1 MPPVQHRNREQI
13 NEADGHRQG
22 RHQGDQGER
31 LEPGDIAGN
40 FGNSNGS
47 GQLVARLRTG
57 QNALQIGQVGD
68 NDRTGLA
75 YPVPDGRKRVV
86 LDVLGPA
93 SGYPQLADPLAA
105 AKIRELIQFIELH
118 LELVARELYK
128 EAFFGGK
135 VSDDLKNNVRKLL
148 TRNAAALG
156 KLVKFSPYLAGA
168 TFTMADCA
176 GAVHLPIV
184 SMASKAIY
192 GEDVL
197 AAYQVRDYL
206 KLLGERVT
214 VQKINEDRKA
224 NMVEMLKLR
233 APK

>member
-1 MPPVQHRNREQI
+1 MLTLCGFAASNYHNKVRLALMEKGVPFN
-13 NEADGHRQG
+13 
-22 RHQGDQGER
+22 ER
-31 LEPGDIAGN
+31 LVWTERSA
-40 FGNSNGS
+40 
-47 GQLVARLRTG
+47 
-57 QNALQIGQVGD
+57 ALMEQSPLGKIPYFEIDDAVLCESQVMLD
-68 NDRTGLA
+68 YVEAA
-75 YPVPDGRKRVV
+75 YPAHP
-86 LDVLGPA
+86 LLP
-93 SGYPQLADPLAA
+93 SDPLAA

-135 VSDDLKNNVRKLL
+135 VSDDVKNNVRKLL

-197 AAYQVRDYL
+197 AAYPVRDYL

-224 NMVEMLKLR
+224 NMVEMLNLR

>member
-1 MPPVQHRNREQI
+1 MLTLCGFAASNYYNKVRLALMEKGVPFN
-13 NEADGHRQG
+13 
-22 RHQGDQGER
+22 ER
-31 LEPGDIAGN
+31 LVWTDRSA
-40 FGNSNGS
+40 
-47 GQLVARLRTG
+47 
-57 QNALQIGQVGD
+57 ALMEQSPLGKIPYFEIDGAVLCESQVMLD
-68 NDRTGLA
+68 YVEAA
-75 YPVPDGRKRVV
+75 YPAHP
-86 LDVLGPA
+86 LLP
-93 SGYPQLADPLAA
+93 SDPLAA

-135 VSDDLKNNVRKLL
+135 VSDDVKNNVRKLL

-197 AAYQVRDYL
+197 AAYPVRDYL
-206 KLLGERVT
+206 KLLGERVK
-214 VQKINEDRKA
+214 VQKVNEDRKA

>member
-1 MPPVQHRNREQI
+1 MLTLCGFAASNYHNKVRLALMEKGVPFN
-13 NEADGHRQG
+13 
-22 RHQGDQGER
+22 ER
-31 LEPGDIAGN
+31 LVWPDRSAALMEQSPLGKIPYFEIDD
-40 FGNSNGS
+40 
-47 GQLVARLRTG
+47 VALCES
-57 QNALQIGQVGD
+57 QVMLD
-68 NDRTGLA
+68 YVEAA
-75 YPVPDGRKRVV
+75 YPAHP
-86 LDVLGPA
+86 LLP
-93 SGYPQLADPLAA
+93 SDPLAA

-135 VSDDLKNNVRKLL
+135 VSDDVKNNVRKLL

-197 AAYQVRDYL
+197 AAYPVRDYL

-224 NMVEMLKLR
+224 NMVEMLNLR

>member
-1 MPPVQHRNREQI
+1 M
-13 NEADGHRQG
+13 
-22 RHQGDQGER
+22 
-31 LEPGDIAGN
+31 
-40 FGNSNGS
+40 
-47 GQLVARLRTG
+47 
-57 QNALQIGQVGD
+57 
-68 NDRTGLA
+68 
-75 YPVPDGRKRVV
+75 
-86 LDVLGPA
+86 
-93 SGYPQLADPLAA
+93 
-105 AKIRELIQFIELH
+105 
-118 LELVARELYK
+118 
-128 EAFFGGK
+128 
-135 VSDDLKNNVRKLL
+135 SDDVKNNVRKLL

-197 AAYQVRDYL
+197 AAYPVRDYL

>member
-1 MPPVQHRNREQI
+1 M
-13 NEADGHRQG
+13 
-22 RHQGDQGER
+22 
-31 LEPGDIAGN
+31 
-40 FGNSNGS
+40 
-47 GQLVARLRTG
+47 
-57 QNALQIGQVGD
+57 
-68 NDRTGLA
+68 
-75 YPVPDGRKRVV
+75 
-86 LDVLGPA
+86 
-93 SGYPQLADPLAA
+93 AA

-135 VSDDLKNNVRKLL
+135 VSDDVKDSVRKLL
-148 TRNAAALG
+148 TRNAAAMG
-156 KLVKFSPYLAGA
+156 KLAKFSLYLAGA

-197 AAYQVRDYL
+197 AAYLVRDYL
-206 KLLGERVT
+206 KLLGERAT
-214 VQKINEDRKA
+214 AQKINEDRKA
-224 NMVEMLKLR
+224 NMVEMMKLQ

>member
-1 MPPVQHRNREQI
+1 MLTLCGFAASNYHNKVRLALMEKGVPFN
-13 NEADGHRQG
+13 
-22 RHQGDQGER
+22 ER
-31 LEPGDIAGN
+31 LVWPDRSAALMEQSPLGKIPYFEIDD
-40 FGNSNGS
+40 
-47 GQLVARLRTG
+47 VALCES
-57 QNALQIGQVGD
+57 QVMVD
-68 NDRTGLA
+68 DVEAA
-75 YPVPDGRKRVV
+75 YPAPP
-86 LDVLGPA
+86 LLP
-93 SGYPQLADPLAA
+93 SDPLAA

-135 VSDDLKNNVRKLL
+135 VSDDVKNNVRKLL

-197 AAYQVRDYL
+197 AAYPVRDYL

>member
-1 MPPVQHRNREQI
+1 MLTLCGFAASNYYNKVRLALMEKGVPFN
-13 NEADGHRQG
+13 
-22 RHQGDQGER
+22 ER
-31 LEPGDIAGN
+31 LVWTDRSA
-40 FGNSNGS
+40 
-47 GQLVARLRTG
+47 
-57 QNALQIGQVGD
+57 ALMEQSPLGKIPYFEIEDAVLCESQVMLD
-68 NDRTGLA
+68 YVEAA
-75 YPVPDGRKRVV
+75 YPAHP
-86 LDVLGPA
+86 LLP
-93 SGYPQLADPLAA
+93 SDPLAA

-135 VSDDLKNNVRKLL
+135 VSDDVKNNVRKLL

-197 AAYQVRDYL
+197 AAYPVRDYL

>member
-1 MPPVQHRNREQI
+1 MLTLCGFAASNYYNKVRLALMEKGVPFN
-13 NEADGHRQG
+13 
-22 RHQGDQGER
+22 ER
-31 LEPGDIAGN
+31 LVWTDRSA
-40 FGNSNGS
+40 
-47 GQLVARLRTG
+47 
-57 QNALQIGQVGD
+57 ALMEQSPLGKIPYFEIDGAVLCESQVMLD
-68 NDRTGLA
+68 YVEAA
-75 YPVPDGRKRVV
+75 YPAHP
-86 LDVLGPA
+86 LLP
-93 SGYPQLADPLAA
+93 SDPLAA
-105 AKIRELIQFIELH
+105 AKIRELTQFIELH

-135 VSDDLKNNVRKLL
+135 VSDDVKNNVRKLL

-197 AAYQVRDYL
+197 AAYPVRDYL

-214 VQKINEDRKA
+214 VQKVNEDRKA

>member
-1 MPPVQHRNREQI
+1 MEKGVPFN
-13 NEADGHRQG
+13 
-22 RHQGDQGER
+22 ER
-31 LEPGDIAGN
+31 LVWTDRSA
-40 FGNSNGS
+40 
-47 GQLVARLRTG
+47 
-57 QNALQIGQVGD
+57 ALMDQSPLGKIPYFEIDGAVLCESQVMLD
-68 NDRTGLA
+68 YVEAA
-75 YPVPDGRKRVV
+75 YPAHP
-86 LDVLGPA
+86 LLP
-93 SGYPQLADPLAA
+93 SDPLAA

-135 VSDDLKNNVRKLL
+135 VSDDVKNNVRKLL

-197 AAYQVRDYL
+197 AAYPVRDYL
-206 KLLGERVT
+206 KLLGERVK
-214 VQKINEDRKA
+214 VQKVNEDRKA

>member
-1 MPPVQHRNREQI
+1 MLTLCGFAASNYYNKVRLALMEKGVPFN
-13 NEADGHRQG
+13 
-22 RHQGDQGER
+22 ER
-31 LEPGDIAGN
+31 LVWTDRSA
-40 FGNSNGS
+40 
-47 GQLVARLRTG
+47 
-57 QNALQIGQVGD
+57 ALMEQSPLGKIPYFEIEDAVLCESQVMLD
-68 NDRTGLA
+68 YVEAA
-75 YPVPDGRKRVV
+75 YPAHP
-86 LDVLGPA
+86 LLP
-93 SGYPQLADPLAA
+93 SDPLAA

-135 VSDDLKNNVRKLL
+135 VSDDVKNNVRKLL

-197 AAYQVRDYL
+197 AAYPVRDYL

-233 APK
+233 GPK

>member
-1 MPPVQHRNREQI
+1 MLTLCGFAASNYYNKVRLALMEKGVPFN
-13 NEADGHRQG
+13 
-22 RHQGDQGER
+22 ER
-31 LEPGDIAGN
+31 LVWPDRSAALMEQSPLGKIPYFEIDD
-40 FGNSNGS
+40 
-47 GQLVARLRTG
+47 VALCES
-57 QNALQIGQVGD
+57 QVMLD
-68 NDRTGLA
+68 YVEAA
-75 YPVPDGRKRVV
+75 YPAHP
-86 LDVLGPA
+86 LLP
-93 SGYPQLADPLAA
+93 SDPLAA

-135 VSDDLKNNVRKLL
+135 VSDDVKNNVRKLL

-197 AAYQVRDYL
+197 AAYPVRDYL

>member
-1 MPPVQHRNREQI
+1 MLTLCGFAASNYYNKVRLALMEKGVPFN
-13 NEADGHRQG
+13 
-22 RHQGDQGER
+22 ER
-31 LEPGDIAGN
+31 LVWTDRSA
-40 FGNSNGS
+40 
-47 GQLVARLRTG
+47 
-57 QNALQIGQVGD
+57 ALMEQSPLGKIPYFEIDDAVLCESQVMLD
-68 NDRTGLA
+68 YVEAA
-75 YPVPDGRKRVV
+75 YPAHP
-86 LDVLGPA
+86 LLP
-93 SGYPQLADPLAA
+93 SDPLAA

-135 VSDDLKNNVRKLL
+135 VSDDVQNNVRKLL

-197 AAYQVRDYL
+197 AAYPVRDYL

>member
-1 MPPVQHRNREQI
+1 MLTLCGFAASNYHNKVRLALMEKGVPFN
-13 NEADGHRQG
+13 
-22 RHQGDQGER
+22 ER
-31 LEPGDIAGN
+31 LVWTDRSA
-40 FGNSNGS
+40 
-47 GQLVARLRTG
+47 
-57 QNALQIGQVGD
+57 ALMEQSPLGKIPYFEIDGAVLCESQVMLD
-68 NDRTGLA
+68 YVEAA
-75 YPVPDGRKRVV
+75 YPAHP
-86 LDVLGPA
+86 LLP
-93 SGYPQLADPLAA
+93 SDPLAA

-135 VSDDLKNNVRKLL
+135 VSDDVKNNVRKLL

-197 AAYQVRDYL
+197 AAYPVRDYL

>member
-1 MPPVQHRNREQI
+1 MLTLCGFAASNYYNKVRLALMEKGVPFN
-13 NEADGHRQG
+13 
-22 RHQGDQGER
+22 ER
-31 LEPGDIAGN
+31 LVWTDRSAAWMEQSPLGKIPYFEIDGAVLCE
-40 FGNSNGS
+40 S
-47 GQLVARLRTG
+47 
-57 QNALQIGQVGD
+57 QVMLD
-68 NDRTGLA
+68 YVEAA
-75 YPVPDGRKRVV
+75 YPAHP
-86 LDVLGPA
+86 LLP
-93 SGYPQLADPLAA
+93 SDPLAA

-135 VSDDLKNNVRKLL
+135 VSDDVKNNVRKLL

-197 AAYQVRDYL
+197 AAYPVRDYL

-214 VQKINEDRKA
+214 VQKVNEDRKA

>member
-1 MPPVQHRNREQI
+1 MLTLCGFAASNYYNKVRLALMEKGVPFN
-13 NEADGHRQG
+13 
-22 RHQGDQGER
+22 ER
-31 LEPGDIAGN
+31 LVWPDRSAALMEQSPLGKIPYFEIDD
-40 FGNSNGS
+40 
-47 GQLVARLRTG
+47 VALCES
-57 QNALQIGQVGD
+57 QVMLD
-68 NDRTGLA
+68 YVEAA
-75 YPVPDGRKRVV
+75 YPAHP
-86 LDVLGPA
+86 LLP
-93 SGYPQLADPLAA
+93 SDPLAA

-197 AAYQVRDYL
+197 AAYPVRDYL

>member
-1 MPPVQHRNREQI
+1 MLTLCGFAASNYYNKVRLALMEKGVPFN
-13 NEADGHRQG
+13 
-22 RHQGDQGER
+22 ER
-31 LEPGDIAGN
+31 LVWTDRSA
-40 FGNSNGS
+40 
-47 GQLVARLRTG
+47 
-57 QNALQIGQVGD
+57 ALMEQSPLGKIPYFEIDGAVLCESQVMLD
-68 NDRTGLA
+68 YVEAA
-75 YPVPDGRKRVV
+75 YPAHP
-86 LDVLGPA
+86 LLP
-93 SGYPQLADPLAA
+93 SDPLAA

-135 VSDDLKNNVRKLL
+135 VSDDVKNNVRKLL

-197 AAYQVRDYL
+197 AAYPVRDYL

-214 VQKINEDRKA
+214 VQKVNEDRKA

>member
-1 MPPVQHRNREQI
+1 MLTLCGFAASNYHNKVRLALMEKGVPFN
-13 NEADGHRQG
+13 
-22 RHQGDQGER
+22 ER
-31 LEPGDIAGN
+31 LVWPDRSAALMEQSPLGKIPYFEIDD
-40 FGNSNGS
+40 
-47 GQLVARLRTG
+47 VALCES
-57 QNALQIGQVGD
+57 QVMLD
-68 NDRTGLA
+68 YVEAA
-75 YPVPDGRKRVV
+75 YPAHP
-86 LDVLGPA
+86 LLP
-93 SGYPQLADPLAA
+93 SDPLAA

-156 KLVKFSPYLAGA
+156 TLVKFSPYLAGA

-197 AAYQVRDYL
+197 AAYPVRDYL

-224 NMVEMLKLR
+224 NMVEMLKMR

>member
-1 MPPVQHRNREQI
+1 MLTLCGFAASNYYNKVRLALMEKGVPFN
-13 NEADGHRQG
+13 
-22 RHQGDQGER
+22 ER
-31 LEPGDIAGN
+31 LVWTDRSA
-40 FGNSNGS
+40 
-47 GQLVARLRTG
+47 
-57 QNALQIGQVGD
+57 ALMEQSPLGKIPYFEIDDAVLCESQVMLD
-68 NDRTGLA
+68 YVEAA
-75 YPVPDGRKRVV
+75 YPAHP
-86 LDVLGPA
+86 LLP
-93 SGYPQLADPLAA
+93 SDPLAA

-135 VSDDLKNNVRKLL
+135 VSDDVKNNVRKLL

-197 AAYQVRDYL
+197 AAYPVRDYL

-224 NMVEMLKLR
+224 NMVEMLNLR

>member
-1 MPPVQHRNREQI
+1 MLTLCGFAASNYYNKVRLALMAKGVPFN
-13 NEADGHRQG
+13 
-22 RHQGDQGER
+22 ER
-31 LEPGDIAGN
+31 LVWTDRSA
-40 FGNSNGS
+40 
-47 GQLVARLRTG
+47 
-57 QNALQIGQVGD
+57 ALMEQSPLGKIPYFEIDDAVLCESQVMLD
-68 NDRTGLA
+68 YVEAA
-75 YPVPDGRKRVV
+75 YPAHP
-86 LDVLGPA
+86 LLP
-93 SGYPQLADPLAA
+93 SDPLAA

-135 VSDDLKNNVRKLL
+135 VSDDVKNNVRKLL

-197 AAYQVRDYL
+197 AAYPVRDYL

>member
-1 MPPVQHRNREQI
+1 MLTLCGFAASNYYNKVRLALMEKGVPFN
-13 NEADGHRQG
+13 
-22 RHQGDQGER
+22 ER
-31 LEPGDIAGN
+31 LVWTDRSAALMEQSPLGKIPYFEIEDAVLCE
-40 FGNSNGS
+40 S
-47 GQLVARLRTG
+47 QVRLDYVE
-57 QNALQIGQVGD
+57 A
-68 NDRTGLA
+68 A
-75 YPVPDGRKRVV
+75 S
-86 LDVLGPA
+86 PA
-93 SGYPQLADPLAA
+93 HPLLPSDPLAA

-135 VSDDLKNNVRKLL
+135 VSDDVKNNVRKLL

-197 AAYQVRDYL
+197 AAYPVRDYL

>member
-1 MPPVQHRNREQI
+1 MLTLCGFAASNYHNKVRLALMEKGVPFN
-13 NEADGHRQG
+13 
-22 RHQGDQGER
+22 ER
-31 LEPGDIAGN
+31 LVWPDRSAALMEQSPLGKIPYFEIDD
-40 FGNSNGS
+40 
-47 GQLVARLRTG
+47 VALCES
-57 QNALQIGQVGD
+57 QVMLD
-68 NDRTGLA
+68 YVEAA
-75 YPVPDGRKRVV
+75 YPAPP
-86 LDVLGPA
+86 LLP
-93 SGYPQLADPLAA
+93 SDPLAA

-135 VSDDLKNNVRKLL
+135 VSDDVKNNVRKLL

-197 AAYQVRDYL
+197 AAYPVRDYL

>member
-1 MPPVQHRNREQI
+1 MLTLCGFAASNYYNKVRLALMEKGVPFN
-13 NEADGHRQG
+13 
-22 RHQGDQGER
+22 ER
-31 LEPGDIAGN
+31 LVWPDRSAALMEQSPLGKIPYFEIDD
-40 FGNSNGS
+40 
-47 GQLVARLRTG
+47 VALCES
-57 QNALQIGQVGD
+57 QVMLD
-68 NDRTGLA
+68 YVEAA
-75 YPVPDGRKRVV
+75 YPAHP
-86 LDVLGPA
+86 LLP
-93 SGYPQLADPLAA
+93 SDPLAA

-135 VSDDLKNNVRKLL
+135 VSDDVKNNVRKLL

-197 AAYQVRDYL
+197 AAYPVRDYL

-224 NMVEMLKLR
+224 NMVEMLNLR